1 MVDVF
6 KLLRN
11 SQLGLH
17 HVEKQGGGHDGTTVD
32 LEIIVS
38 WMLSSFLDRVTNHR
52 VVGLAVVVES
62 DLVKSPAARLPPN
75 VLLDHLHISWV
86 KTKKI

>member
-17 HVEKQGGGHDGTTVD
+17 HVEEQGGGHDGTTVD

-38 WMLSSFLDRVTNHR
+38 WMLSLIFL
-52 VVGLAVVVES
+52 
-62 DLVKSPAARLPPN
+62 
-75 VLLDHLHISWV
+75 
-86 KTKKI
+86 